1 MGSQLAKI
9 LIFPYEGGY
18 IVQDYPYV
26 SISFQKLCQKTRLQ
40 AVLTKGFVLFDNAF
54 HWTIWIKT
62 HNYAFLLSKTKFM
75 FIFVNIIFQKSI
87 LQEVIKCLF
96 PTYYEFLRVH

>member
-1 MGSQLAKI
+1 MGTWSAKT
-9 LIFPYEGGY
+9 LISPHEGGY
-18 IVQDYPYV
+18 IVQDYPYI
-26 SISFQKLCQKTRLQ
+26 SISFQELCQKTRLQ
-40 AVLTKGFVLFDNAF
+40 VVLTKGFVLFDNAF

-87 LQEVIKCLF
+87 LQELIN
-96 PTYYEFLRVH
+96 FLVHIMNS